1 MNSKQLSSVSGVKQ
15 GGSGGRSLTIENVK
29 EENGNLFNCRI
40 DLNMIKIKSKNYY
53 KKYMKCQIK
62 CRSWG
67 EGVGGAGPHLF

>member
-15 GGSGGRSLTIENVK
+15 GGSGGRSLAIENVK
-29 EENGNLFNCRI
+29 EENGNLFKCRI
-40 DLNMIKIKSKNYY
+40 DLMIKIKFKNYY

-62 CRSWG
+62 CRCGG